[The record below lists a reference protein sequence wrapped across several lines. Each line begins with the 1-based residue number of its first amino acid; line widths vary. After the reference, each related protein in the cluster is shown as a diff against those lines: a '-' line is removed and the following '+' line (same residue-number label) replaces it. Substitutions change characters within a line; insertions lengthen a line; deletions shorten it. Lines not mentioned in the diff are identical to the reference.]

1 MAPIRKANASACPAP
16 PAFRAWRR
24 PRGGPWA
31 VVAHGETEQEASDR
45 LAEVMGQDRTGSFDS
60 LILPAGAKP

>member
-1 MAPIRKANASACPAP
+1 MNASTHQTPTQTAP

-24 PRGGPWA
+24 PRGGKWA
-31 VVAHGETEQEASDR
+31 VLGRGETEREASDR
-45 LAEVMGQDRTGSFDS
+45 LAEVMGRDRTGSFDS